1 MLNTNTTE
9 KLMAEGGLPQT
20 SPQIPDNSKFEFESV
35 YDFFSPPDTPEFNQI
50 MDPQY
55 ENMLR
60 QHAQQINTYAPAAI
74 GNLNTPTPTL
84 ASATY
89 NPTRQRTGYDLSTP
103 DGIAALLK
111 DNSGLIKSDKPIIAN
126 PIAAGIRESGFDRY
140 YKHSQFSKL
149 GWHPYADNESF
160 YNANSTWWDDFG
172 RMSSQ
177 FGNLTKTFFF
187 TILRID

>member
-60 QHAQQINTYAPAAI
+60 QHAQQINTMQIHFNNPRMKKCESYI
-74 GNLNTPTPTL
+74 GNPV
-84 ASATY
+84 
-89 NPTRQRTGYDLSTP
+89 
-103 DGIAALLK
+103 
-111 DNSGLIKSDKPIIAN
+111 
-126 PIAAGIRESGFDRY
+126 
-140 YKHSQFSKL
+140 
-149 GWHPYADNESF
+149 
-160 YNANSTWWDDFG
+160 
-172 RMSSQ
+172 
-177 FGNLTKTFFF
+177 
-187 TILRID
+187 